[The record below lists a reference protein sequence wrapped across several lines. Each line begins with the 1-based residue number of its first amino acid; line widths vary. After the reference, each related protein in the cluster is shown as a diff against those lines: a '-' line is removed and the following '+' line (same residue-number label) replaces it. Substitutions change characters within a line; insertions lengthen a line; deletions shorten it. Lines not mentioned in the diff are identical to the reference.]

1 MVVTPQ
7 GMQGTL
13 QPKVKYAGKTWGDDG
28 TRGRHDRD
36 SGSWVSSVGFG
47 C

>member
-28 TRGRHDRD
+28 TRGRHDMD